1 MSQSKPKRPCRQI
14 VLLHLC
20 PNPAL
25 IYETAERCALWGQQ
39 RLTGRL
45 CIMNGDAVWRW
56 GVWRVC
62 LRVVGPSGGAGR
74 DQMETGGRVF
84 TSGVLPAGI
93 ACGQAGTAEV
103 TFPTHHLQAA
113 DP

>member
-1 MSQSKPKRPCRQI
+1 
-14 VLLHLC
+14 
-20 PNPAL
+20 
-25 IYETAERCALWGQQ
+25 
-39 RLTGRL
+39 
-45 CIMNGDAVWRW
+45 
-56 GVWRVC
+56 
-62 LRVVGPSGGAGR
+62 
-74 DQMETGGRVF
+74 METGGRVF

>member
-1 MSQSKPKRPCRQI
+1 MLSGGSQC
-14 VLLHLC
+14 
-20 PNPAL
+20 
-25 IYETAERCALWGQQ
+25 
-39 RLTGRL
+39 LTGRPG
-45 CIMNGDAVWRW
+45 IMNGDAVLRW
-56 GVWRVC
+56 GVRRVC

-103 TFPTHHLQAA
+103 TFATHHSRSLCQCKFSRGRGPPPSHQALASWLA
-113 DP
+113 D

>member
-1 MSQSKPKRPCRQI
+1 M
-14 VLLHLC
+14 
-20 PNPAL
+20 
-25 IYETAERCALWGQQ
+25 
-39 RLTGRL
+39 
-45 CIMNGDAVWRW
+45 
-56 GVWRVC
+56 C

-103 TFPTHHLQAA
+103 TFATHHSRSLCQCKFSRGGGPPPSHQALTSWLA
-113 DP
+113 D